1 MDCRGHNSPGRNRS
15 CYEART
21 LSRIEIKRLP
31 YNMAL
36 LINVTRQEQK
46 GRTRHSQRVHV
57 GQLGVLPQDR
67 AEEVRP
73 SSRQTYDLVA
83 LFINAVGR
91 TAEIARNLTQGLHTA
106 CFGPD
111 EGFINSCSA
120 GSGVGETHDRPVI
133 VDAGGVTAVTARE
146 WRQFSHLS
154 VLPTKTLADA
164 SRRVARADKGP
175 TREILPK
182 RIEVW

>member
-36 LINVTRQEQK
+36 LINVTCQEQK

-133 VDAGGVTAVTARE
+133 VDRCG
-146 WRQFSHLS
+146 S
-154 VLPTKTLADA
+154 VPGIASDVAKISRNTVFHV
-164 SRRVARADKGP
+164 SRRRRIAAAQRARWAKRKGGS
-175 TREILPK
+175 
-182 RIEVW
+182 

>member
-67 AEEVRP
+67 AAEVRP

-91 TAEIARNLTQGLHTA
+91 TTETA
-106 CFGPD
+106 P
-111 EGFINSCSA
+111 N
-120 GSGVGETHDRPVI
+120 
-133 VDAGGVTAVTARE
+133 
-146 WRQFSHLS
+146 
-154 VLPTKTLADA
+154 PTKALNPACNA
-164 SRRVARADKGP
+164 PA
-175 TREILPK
+175 
-182 RIEVW
+182 

>member
-73 SSRQTYDLVA
+73 FSRQTYDLAA
-83 LFINAVGR
+83 LFITGVGPTR
-91 TAEIARNLTQGLHTA
+91 DCAGNLTQG
-106 CFGPD
+106 
-111 EGFINSCSA
+111 
-120 GSGVGETHDRPVI
+120 
-133 VDAGGVTAVTARE
+133 
-146 WRQFSHLS
+146 
-154 VLPTKTLADA
+154 
-164 SRRVARADKGP
+164 
-175 TREILPK
+175 
-182 RIEVW
+182 